1 MSSLRKNNND
11 LEIKDISSDSKV
23 LKIKNKDMLIN
34 VYDEDTIKKLINN
47 KFNKQYALL
56 LKALVEFENNNQDDD
71 GTGDVLYRE
80 FDSILDEIMYKYKD
94 FLNEKEIIMYGKKLI
109 NLRTRLLMILENK
122 AIRSR

>member
-56 LKALVEFENNNQDDD
+56 LKALDEFENSDQDDD

-94 FLNEKEIIMYGKKLI
+94 FLNEKEIVMYGKKLI

>member
-71 GTGDVLYRE
+71 GAGDILYRE

-94 FLNEKEIIMYGKKLI
+94 YLSDKEIVMYGKKLI
-109 NLRTRLLMILENK
+109 NLRTRLLMILESK
-122 AIRSR
+122 AIKSR

>member
-1 MSSLRKNNND
+1 MSSLRRNNND
-11 LEIKDISSDSKV
+11 LEIKDITCDSKV
-23 LKIKNKDMLIN
+23 LKIKSGDNLIN

-47 KFNKQYALL
+47 KFNKQYTLL
-56 LKALVEFENNNQDDD
+56 LKALDEFENSDQDDD

-80 FDSILDEIMYKYKD
+80 FDNLLDEIMYKYKD

>member
-1 MSSLRKNNND
+1 MSSLRRNNND
-11 LEIKDISSDSKV
+11 LEIKDMSCESKV
-23 LKIKNKDMLIN
+23 LKIKSGDNLIN

-47 KFNKQYALL
+47 KFNKQYTLL
-56 LKALVEFENNNQDDD
+56 LKALDEFENNDQDDD

-80 FDSILDEIMYKYKD
+80 FDNLLDEIMYKYKD
-94 FLNEKEIIMYGKKLI
+94 YLSEKEIIMYGKKLI

>member
-1 MSSLRKNNND
+1 MSSLRRNNND
-11 LEIKDISSDSKV
+11 LEIKDMSCESKV
-23 LKIKNKDMLIN
+23 LKIKSGDNLIN

-47 KFNKQYALL
+47 KFNKQYTLL
-56 LKALVEFENNNQDDD
+56 LKALDEFENNDQGDD

-80 FDSILDEIMYKYKD
+80 FDNLLDEIMYKYKD

>member
-109 NLRTRLLMILENK
+109 NLRTRLLMILESK
-122 AIRSR
+122 AIKSR

>member
-1 MSSLRKNNND
+1 MSSLRRNNND
-11 LEIKDISSDSKV
+11 LEIKDISCDSKV

-56 LKALVEFENNNQDDD
+56 LKALDEFENSDQDDD

-80 FDSILDEIMYKYKD
+80 FDNLLDEIMYKYKD

>member
-1 MSSLRKNNND
+1 MSSLRRNNND
-11 LEIKDISSDSKV
+11 LEIKDMSCESKV
-23 LKIKNKDMLIN
+23 LKIKSGDNLIN

-47 KFNKQYALL
+47 KFNKQYTLL
-56 LKALVEFENNNQDDD
+56 LKALDEFENSDQDDD

-80 FDSILDEIMYKYKD
+80 FDNLLDEIMYKYKD

>member
-56 LKALVEFENNNQDDD
+56 LKALDEFENSDQDDD